1 MRIFIEIIAI
11 SIFSSMAFTSLFFM
25 MPISAKELFSV
36 LSVPT
41 ILLAA
46 FFIQLNIFR
55 LARKKRKDDL
65 FQLRYQFFKRLLE
78 FWKQN
83 KIDLKLT
90 ETDIKLQKEEG
101 VFFMEG
107 DYCQDGMNPKAIE
120 YLNEKRNLITEAGF

>member
-1 MRIFIEIIAI
+1 
-11 SIFSSMAFTSLFFM
+11 M